1 MHSEFNSR
9 ISSSMNFG
17 NLLLAWYETVKPMGI
32 FVEKLIKSFGLERIL
47 VIPLQNQV
55 LIMVN
60 RQDKT
65 FDNLFFIICLDKVTD
80 GT

>member
-1 MHSEFNSR
+1 
-9 ISSSMNFG
+9 
-17 NLLLAWYETVKPMGI
+17 MGI
-32 FVEKLIKSFGLERIL
+32 FVGKLIKLFGLEWIL
-47 VIPLQNQV
+47 VILLQNQV

-65 FDNLFFIICLDKVTD
+65 FYKLKIICFVIICLDKVTD